1 MLPTAVKQFIAF
13 SEDIRTTARQMQA
26 RIQANQSCF
35 ERKTFTSLPPEG
47 HAVELIRPV
56 IEEVQLHGVFLTTEN
71 VLKQLIEQYRAGVD
85 ECSSD
90 PSRWATLCSFLA
102 MSAHHRTASG
112 SVVGMFSIAWAFFK
126 NAFAMYVELAIVQ
139 RPQISTCEAL
149 LAMALFMLRTAD
161 ACVAARLTATVA
173 QSVYMLGLHKYE
185 HYIDLEANVAER
197 QRMIF
202 WVTYVVNADLAHR
215 YGTPS
220 SLDVDNFDIAF
231 PGHVYHHVSDH
242 VDHMIDLIQT
252 EQAIYLRRRAVLAV
266 TQLRIHKVLQ
276 QAFSRNAKR
285 KLSDIEDAI
294 TAIDNELQAWKNS
307 LPIGIQPGFRSHES
321 PLLEMPIAMLHYIY
335 FSCISKVSMVVV
347 LQTLSFPLSAVLI
360 LLSEVLAYPASIQA
374 RTDTQL
380 INDFV
385 EYLERLQQEGS
396 DVRDLLDGCKKFYS
410 IAMRA
415 GEQTNTFEQTA
426 EIQLLR
432 SRFSQVT
439 DWLQLAQGLLSNM
452 PAPQNQ
458 ACEIFSDILGPDTMD
473 ETYGAFVPAFM
484 KSSTYNFSFG
494 V

>member
-1 MLPTAVKQFIAF
+1 MLLKGQAIPRCNSTDKSTQSPCSISETERILPTAVKQFIAF
-13 SEDIRTTARQMQA
+13 SEDIRTTSRQMQA

-35 ERKTFTSLPPEG
+35 ERRKFTSLPPED

-56 IEEVQLHGVFLTTEN
+56 IEEVQLHGVFLTTED
-71 VLKQLIEQYRAGVD
+71 VLKQLVEQYRAGVD

-112 SVVGMFSIAWAFFK
+112 SVVGMSSIAWAFFK

-149 LAMALFMLRTAD
+149 LAMTLFMLRTAD

-185 HYIDLEANVAER
+185 HYIDLDAILAER
-197 QRMIF
+197 QKMIF

-215 YGTPS
+215 HGTPS

-231 PGHVYHHVSDH
+231 PGHVYHHDSDH
-242 VDHMIDLIQT
+242 LDHTEDLIQT

-276 QAFSRNAKR
+276 QALSRNAKR

-294 TAIDNELQAWKNS
+294 TAIDKELQAWKHS
-307 LPIGIQPGFRSHES
+307 LPISIQPGFRSHES

-347 LQTLSFPLSAVLI
+347 LLARPMVSDPVSDDQPAAELNACPSSSQLARAACVIAAREI
-360 LLSEVLAYPASIQA
+360 LRV
-374 RTDTQL
+374 QL
-380 INDFV
+380 
-385 EYLERLQQEGS
+385 RLQWQPLTHLWY
-396 DVRDLLDGCKKFYS
+396 VFFR
-410 IAMRA
+410 IR
-415 GEQTNTFEQTA
+415 
-426 EIQLLR
+426 
-432 SRFSQVT
+432 
-439 DWLQLAQGLLSNM
+439 
-452 PAPQNQ
+452 
-458 ACEIFSDILGPDTMD
+458 
-473 ETYGAFVPAFM
+473 
-484 KSSTYNFSFG
+484 
-494 V
+494 

>member
-1 MLPTAVKQFIAF
+1 MNCIRLTTLLEGQAIPRRNSTDESNRSPCSISETERMLPTAVKQFIAF

-26 RIQANQSCF
+26 RIQANQICF

-102 MSAHHRTASG
+102 MSTHHRTASG

-276 QAFSRNAKR
+276 QALSGNAKR

-347 LQTLSFPLSAVLI
+347 LLARPVVSDSVSHEQRAAELHTCPSSSQLARAACVIAAREI
-360 LLSEVLAYPASIQA
+360 LHV
-374 RTDTQL
+374 QL
-380 INDFV
+380 
-385 EYLERLQQEGS
+385 RLQWQP
-396 DVRDLLDGCKKFYS
+396 LTHLWY
-410 IAMRA
+410 
-415 GEQTNTFEQTA
+415 
-426 EIQLLR
+426 
-432 SRFSQVT
+432 
-439 DWLQLAQGLLSNM
+439 
-452 PAPQNQ
+452 
-458 ACEIFSDILGPDTMD
+458 
-473 ETYGAFVPAFM
+473 AFFRIR
-484 KSSTYNFSFG
+484 
-494 V
+494 

>member
-1 MLPTAVKQFIAF
+1 
-13 SEDIRTTARQMQA
+13 MQA

-112 SVVGMFSIAWAFFK
+112 SVVGMSSIAWAFFK

-149 LAMALFMLRTAD
+149 LAMTLFMLRTAD

-185 HYIDLEANVAER
+185 HYIDLDAILAER
-197 QRMIF
+197 QKMIF

-215 YGTPS
+215 HGTPS

-285 KLSDIEDAI
+285 KLSNIEDAI

-347 LQTLSFPLSAVLI
+347 LLARPVVSDSVSHEQPAAELHTCPSSSQLARAACVIAAREI
-360 LLSEVLAYPASIQA
+360 LHV
-374 RTDTQL
+374 QL
-380 INDFV
+380 
-385 EYLERLQQEGS
+385 RLQWQPFTHLWYIS
-396 DVRDLLDGCKKFYS
+396 CKMCSITSSYS
-410 IAMRA
+410 EA
-415 GEQTNTFEQTA
+415 N
-426 EIQLLR
+426 
-432 SRFSQVT
+432 
-439 DWLQLAQGLLSNM
+439 
-452 PAPQNQ
+452 
-458 ACEIFSDILGPDTMD
+458 
-473 ETYGAFVPAFM
+473 
-484 KSSTYNFSFG
+484 G